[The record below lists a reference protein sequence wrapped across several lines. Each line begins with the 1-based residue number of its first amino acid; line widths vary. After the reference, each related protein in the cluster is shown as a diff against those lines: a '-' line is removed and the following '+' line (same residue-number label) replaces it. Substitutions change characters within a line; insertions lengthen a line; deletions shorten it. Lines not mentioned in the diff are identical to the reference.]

1 MYISNRAAVY
11 QKKELESER
20 NNDIKQE
27 AVQINDDSVP
37 VS

>member
-27 AVQINDDSVP
+27 AVYKSMMIVYL
-37 VS
+37 